1 MKKNMFLL
9 GLFIALLLFLT
20 TTETSLKFAKA
31 NPSPYL
37 ENKAVPPPVRPT
49 FTFFSP
55 ENNTL
60 RNLTTLT
67 ISFKVS
73 IEFSNAWLAIKG
85 ISYNTSWQI
94 GNFTLYN
101 WSGHDFWNTEDN
113 DPYITEFSHNL
124 TLTNIPEGK
133 QTVTIIAWGE
143 GDYAEGAVL
152 YSFFT
157 GNSSSISFTVDTT
170 PPPISI
176 LELENNTYAESEV
189 ALNFA
194 VNESVSKIS
203 YALDGQENV
212 TINGNI
218 TLTGLSNRAHNVK
231 IYVWDAA
238 RNVGSS
244 ETVTFTVAAEAFP
257 VVPVAVAFLA
267 LVAVVGGGLL
277 VYFRKR
283 KRKKAETNSNFSGS
297 HVSNHHGWGSAITR
311 RSTKLPAKVHMQA
324 HV

>member
-1 MKKNMFLL
+1 MLRVQYSTVSSLVIPLL
-9 GLFIALLLFLT
+9 
-20 TTETSLKFAKA
+20 
-31 NPSPYL
+31 
-37 ENKAVPPPVRPT
+37 
-49 FTFFSP
+49 
-55 ENNTL
+55 
-60 RNLTTLT
+60 
-67 ISFKVS
+67 
-73 IEFSNAWLAIKG
+73 
-85 ISYNTSWQI
+85 
-94 GNFTLYN
+94 
-101 WSGHDFWNTEDN
+101 SG
-113 DPYITEFSHNL
+113 
-124 TLTNIPEGK
+124 
-133 QTVTIIAWGE
+133 
-143 GDYAEGAVL
+143 
-152 YSFFT
+152 
-157 GNSSSISFTVDTT
+157 FTVDTT
-170 PPPISI
+170 PAPISI

-218 TLTGLSNRAHNVK
+218 TLTGLSNGAHNVK

-297 HVSNHHGWGSAITR
+297 HVSNRHGWGSAITR
-311 RSTKLPAKVHMQA
+311 RSTKILAKVHMQA